1 MRKLL
6 KIVFIA
12 VVGMQLSTLSSFA
25 ETKAAKPA
33 QEAQKQEAQKQE
45 VKTIFNYKSELGL
58 TDKQSEDMKTLVS
71 KLQTTL
77 NEKGKEIS
85 ELRQGLSQMIK
96 NKDALS
102 IIRPQLKKIADLQ
115 VDISYSD
122 IETARKIEGV
132 LTPAQMKKWQDIQLS
147 SLDKLKAESTKT
159 TKK

>member
-12 VVGMQLSTLSSFA
+12 AVGLQLSALSSFA

-33 QEAQKQEAQKQE
+33 QEAQKQE

-96 NKDALS
+96 NKDSLS

-147 SLDKLKAESTKT
+147 SLDKLKAESAKA